1 METTMNNY
9 ALKIMALSAVTV
21 LLVGGCTSGAVDQ
34 DTVIGQPP
42 EPQVNPAGNARQES
56 DRVHEVTQGRRVQE
70 AELQPGT
77 VAGTPRETPQKNA
90 AAVSMY
96 KHSQDAGHHLA
107 VPTTPD
113 FRRAVEPLNREN
125 YAHFT
130 DNPLRV
136 VAKSPY
142 STFSVD
148 VDTGAYS
155 NMRRMLNAGSRPV
168 RDAIRT
174 EELVNYFAYDYPR
187 PHDRNTPFAV
197 ITEVGPT
204 PWNPDTQLLH
214 IGIQGYDV
222 DRRAMPDANLVFLV
236 DVSGSMQ
243 SADKLELL
251 KAGLKLLARQL
262 NANDRV
268 TLVVYAGA
276 SGVVLEPT
284 AGDRSATISTAIDG
298 LSAGGSTN
306 GGAGIRLAYAK
317 AREAFIKGGINRVI
331 LATDGDFNVGTTDFD
346 MLKQLVEE
354 QRASGIGLTTLGFGA
369 GNYNDHLMEQLAD
382 AGNGNYAYID
392 TLGEAN
398 KSLVQQ
404 MSSTLLTIA
413 SDVKIQVEFNP
424 ATVAEYR
431 LVGYEN
437 RALLREDFNNDKVDA
452 GEIGAGHSVT
462 AIYEIALTG
471 SRGQLLDKSRY
482 QHSASAKKRAG
493 KELALVRV
501 RYKLPGKTASR
512 LIEQPVLKAEISP
525 RLVNTSERYRFSAAV
540 AGFGQ
545 VLRGGRY
552 TRDFGYDDVLELA
565 RAARGADPFGYR
577 GEFLQLVN
585 LAAAL

>member
-1 METTMNNY
+1 MYEHSGDVGRHP
-9 ALKIMALSAVTV
+9 AATV
-21 LLVGGCTSGAVDQ
+21 MPNIRHA
-34 DTVIGQPP
+34 I
-42 EPQVNPAGNARQES
+42 
-56 DRVHEVTQGRRVQE
+56 
-70 AELQPGT
+70 
-77 VAGTPRETPQKNA
+77 
-90 AAVSMY
+90 
-96 KHSQDAGHHLA
+96 
-107 VPTTPD
+107 
-113 FRRAVEPLNREN
+113 EPLNREN
-125 YAHFT
+125 YAQFT
-130 DNPLRV
+130 DNPLRQV
-136 VAKSPY
+136 TETPY
-142 STFSVD
+142 STFSID

-155 NMRRMLNAGSRPV
+155 NMRRMLNAGTRPV

-174 EELVNYFAYDYPR
+174 EELVNYFSYDYPR
-187 PHDRNTPFAV
+187 PHDQGTPFSV

-222 DRRAMPDANLVFLV
+222 DRQDMPDANLVFLI

-243 SADKLELL
+243 SPDKLALL

-262 NANDRV
+262 DANDRV

-284 AGDRSATISTAIDG
+284 AGDRSATISTALDG

-317 AREAFIKGGINRVI
+317 AREAFIEGGINRVI
-331 LATDGDFNVGTTDFD
+331 LATDGDFNVGTTNFD

-354 QRASGIGLTTLGFGA
+354 QRASGIGLTTLGFGS

-398 KSLVQQ
+398 KALVQQ

-437 RALLREDFNNDKVDA
+437 RALQREDFNNDKVDA

-462 AIYEIALTG
+462 AIYEIALAG
-471 SRGQLLDKSRY
+471 SRGERLDKSRY
-482 QHSASAKKRAG
+482 QHAAAGKRRAG

-501 RYKLPGKTASR
+501 RYKLPGKSTSQ
-512 LIEQPVLKAEISP
+512 LIEQPVLKAEITQ
-525 RLVNTSERYRFSAAV
+525 RLAHTSERYRFSAAV
-540 AGFGQ
+540 AAFGQ

-552 TRDFGYDDVLELA
+552 TGEFSYDEVLELA
-565 RAARGADPFGYR
+565 RVARGADPFGYR